1 MTGIICINKQKDI
14 TSFGVVAKV
23 RGITKEKKA
32 GHTGTLDP
40 MATGVLPV
48 MLGGATRFLNYIADS
63 DKGYR
68 ATFSLGITTDTLD
81 ITGNILSQ
89 VSVDASPQDVE
100 NVLEK
105 FRGNIMQTPP
115 MFSAKSV
122 DGVRLYDLA
131 RQGVEVERKPCP
143 VEIKRL
149 ELIEASADDNRYV
162 IDVLCSKGT
171 YIRSL
176 IDDIGKALGCGAVMT
191 ALERTMAMG
200 FTLDDCVTIEQLQAR
215 KDDGVGFDDIVIDA
229 EEILS
234 NYQAIA
240 VSQAQSTRFSNGGA
254 LDINRIKAKI
264 CKDTLYRVYS
274 HDGVFLGLGMATD
287 QEIRVE
293 KLLTK
298 RD

>member
-1 MTGIICINKQKDI
+1 MTGIICINKGKDI

-40 MATGVLPV
+40 MATGVLPI

-81 ITGNILSQ
+81 ITGNVLSQ
-89 VSVDASPQDVE
+89 CKVDVTLQDVE
-100 NVLEK
+100 KALQK

-131 RQGVEVERKPCP
+131 RQGVEIERKPCP
-143 VEIKRL
+143 VEIKKL
-149 ELIEASADDNRYV
+149 ELLEASVDDNRYV
-162 IDVLCSKGT
+162 IDVFCSKGT

-176 IDDIGKALGCGAVMT
+176 IDDIGKDLGCGAVMT
-191 ALERTMAMG
+191 ALERTSAMG
-200 FTLDDCVTIEQLQAR
+200 FTLEDCVTIEQLQAR
-215 KDDGVGFDDIVIDA
+215 KDNGVGFDDIVINA

-234 NYQAIA
+234 NYQAISVTEA
-240 VSQAQSTRFSNGGA
+240 QAKRFSNGGA
-254 LDINRIKAKI
+254 LDIKRIKAKI

-274 HDGVFLGLGMATD
+274 HDGVFLGLGIATD
-287 QEIRVE
+287 DELKVE

>member
-89 VSVDASPQDVE
+89 SSVDASPQDVE

>member
-89 VSVDASPQDVE
+89 SSVDASPQDVE

-215 KDDGVGFDDIVIDA
+215 KDDGIGFDDIVIDA

>member
-1 MTGIICINKQKDI
+1 MTGIICIKKDEDI

-48 MLGGATRFLNYIADS
+48 MLGGATRFLNYLVDS

-81 ITGNILSQ
+81 ITGNVTSQ
-89 VSVDASPQDVE
+89 CKVDVTVEDVKKS
-100 NVLEK
+100 LDK
-105 FRGNIMQTPP
+105 FKGNILQTPP

-131 RQGVEVERKPCP
+131 RQGVEIKRKPCP
-143 VEIKRL
+143 VEIKKL
-149 ELIEASADDNRYV
+149 ELLEASVDDNKYV
-162 IDVLCSKGT
+162 IDVFCSKGT

-176 IDDIGKALGCGAVMT
+176 IDDIGKDLGCGAVMT
-191 ALERTMAMG
+191 ALERTSAMG
-200 FTLDDCVTIEQLQAR
+200 FGIENCVTLEQLQAR
-215 KDDGVGFDDIVIDA
+215 KDNGVGFDDIIINV
-229 EEILS
+229 EEILKD
-234 NYQAIA
+234 YQAVT
-240 VSQAQSTRFSNGGA
+240 VSQAQAKRFANGGG
-254 LDINRIKAKI
+254 LDIKRIKAKL

-274 HDGVFLGLGMATD
+274 DTNVFLGLGIATD
-287 QEIRVE
+287 DELKVE

>member
-89 VSVDASPQDVE
+89 SSVDASPQAVE

-215 KDDGVGFDDIVIDA
+215 KDDGIGFDDIVIDA